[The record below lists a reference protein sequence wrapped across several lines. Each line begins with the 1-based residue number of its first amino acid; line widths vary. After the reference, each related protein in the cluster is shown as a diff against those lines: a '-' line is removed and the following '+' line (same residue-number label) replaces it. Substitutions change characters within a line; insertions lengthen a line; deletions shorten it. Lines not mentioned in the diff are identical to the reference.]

1 MKPDL
6 LMCPCNP
13 STRRDETG
21 EQGSDASL
29 AGKGVGGG
37 DMYRS
42 LVLALSYSDLKSNE
56 LKIGLESYLCCLVLF
71 SVCLFEK
78 WSRIK
83 KTVPQT
89 STWEKLRTDPIFTL
103 KSLKISEEAASGR
116 FSSLRTW
123 LT

>member
-1 MKPDL
+1 
-6 LMCPCNP
+6 
-13 STRRDETG
+13 
-21 EQGSDASL
+21 
-29 AGKGVGGG
+29 
-37 DMYRS
+37 MYRS

-56 LKIGLESYLCCLVLF
+56 IKIELESYLCCLVPF

-89 STWEKLRTDPIFTL
+89 STWEKLRTNPIFTL

-116 FSSLRTW
+116 LSSLRSW